1 MPLAISSTTASRFST
16 LSLNCASTEY
26 ATLYSGVTSNTALVT
41 KYYTNI
47 LERTPDAG
55 GLAFWASQLDSGR
68 ASTAQVLE
76 AISDSPENIAAVA
89 PLIAN
94 GFEYVPYG

>member
-1 MPLAISSTTASRFST
+1 M
-16 LSLNCASTEY
+16 
-26 ATLYSGVTSNTALVT
+26 TSNTALVT

-55 GLAFWASQLDSGR
+55 GLAFWAGQLDSGR